1 MRILST
7 ILLLSVAGLFS
18 SCASL
23 KTSGA
28 ADDEIYREDL
38 SVHRDRY
45 SVPEDTVGTERLVLE
60 DYSNVTPTEDIT
72 MSLNDVLDASD
83 AYKTDVEFVDGYT
96 IQIYTGSSSD
106 DARKL
111 RGKAISL
118 MDDENVELYY
128 DEPNFKVKVG
138 QYYSRLEAQKD
149 YTRLKEEFPMAIV
162 IPDKIPVP

>member
-1 MRILST
+1 M
-7 ILLLSVAGLFS
+7 SVAGMFS

-23 KTSGA
+23 NTSGA
-28 ADDEIYREDL
+28 ADDEVYREDL

-45 SVPEDTVGTERLVLE
+45 SIPEDTVGSERLIIG
-60 DYSNVTPTEDIT
+60 DYSNVTPTQDVT
-72 MSLNDVLDASD
+72 AALNDVLDATDANRSD
-83 AYKTDVEFVDGYT
+83 IEFVDGYT

-138 QYYSRLEAQKD
+138 QYYSRLEAQQD
-149 YTRLKEEFPMAIV
+149 YTKLREEFPMAIV